1 MRLGFLLLTAPY
13 TFQNTDHAIGL
24 MEAALEK
31 GHTCDVFL
39 YMDGVI
45 ASSANIK
52 PGQDRSI
59 PNKIQALMEKGV
71 RFTSC
76 GVCCNYRGVKHTDFQ
91 NGIKQAGL
99 AALGRMIN
107 ECDRV
112 ITLGF

>member
-1 MRLGFLLLTAPY
+1 MHLGFLITTSPY
-13 TFQNTDHAIGL
+13 TFQNMDHAIGL

-31 GHTCDVFL
+31 GHTCEMFL

-59 PNKIQALMEKGV
+59 PLKMQALMEKGV
-71 RFTSC
+71 RVTSC
-76 GVCCNYRGVKHTDFQ
+76 GVCCNYRGVKHADFQ
-91 NGIKQAGL
+91 NGVKQAGL

-107 ECDRV
+107 ESDRV

>member
-1 MRLGFLLLTAPY
+1 MRLGFLLMTAPY
-13 TFQNTDHAIGL
+13 SYQNTDHAIAL
-24 MEAALEK
+24 AEAALEK
-31 GHTCDVFL
+31 GHTCEVFF

-45 ASSANIK
+45 ASSSNIK

-59 PNKIQALMEKGV
+59 PNKMQALIEKGV

-76 GVCCNYRGVKHTDFQ
+76 GVCCNYRGIKHSEFQ

-112 ITLGF
+112 VTLGF